1 MMAGPFIYASDEAV
15 TLAWLAQLDGFSA
28 GMVGETLPRDTDSW
42 AASGFVTV
50 AVAGGDTVPE
60 YRLESP
66 VMDVRGWAT
75 TPGTDA
81 PPWNKARNLAVS
93 VQAGTYRREPWFVPL
108 PACSEN
114 AVVKTAYVLG
124 KPRRAYGDFGDYAV
138 YALDLMLHWVP
149 VAKSTP

>member
-1 MMAGPFIYASDEAV
+1 MMTTPFIFASDEAV
-15 TLAWLAQLDGFSA
+15 TRAWLAQLDGFTA
-28 GMVGETLPRDTDSW
+28 GMVGETLPRDTSAW
-42 AASGFVTV
+42 ATSGFVTV
-50 AVAGGDTVPE
+50 AVAGGSTVPE
-60 YRLESP
+60 LRLESP

-81 PPWNKARNLAVS
+81 PPWNKARNLVLS

-108 PACSEN
+108 TACSEN

-138 YALDLMLHWVP
+138 YALNLVLNWVP
-149 VAKSTP
+149 VVKSTP

>member
-1 MMAGPFIYASDEAV
+1 MTAPFLYASDEAV
-15 TLAWLAQLDGFSA
+15 TLAWLAQLGGLSA
-28 GMVGETLPRDTDSW
+28 GMVGETLPRDTSSW

-81 PPWNKARNLAVS
+81 PPWNKARNLVLS
-93 VQAGTYRREPWFVPL
+93 VQTGTYRREPWFVPL